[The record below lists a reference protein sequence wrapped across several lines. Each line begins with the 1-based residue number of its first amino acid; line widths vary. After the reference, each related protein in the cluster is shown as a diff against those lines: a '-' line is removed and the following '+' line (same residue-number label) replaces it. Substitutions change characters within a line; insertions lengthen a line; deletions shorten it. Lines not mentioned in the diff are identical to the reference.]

1 MSNKRGEF
9 YFPLK
14 REQLLDESTDDRF
27 VLDNDIIIDEET
39 DDSIQNY
46 LEDLSTQLE
55 RNINELY
62 EPKNYSYVYR
72 ILSCYNKSSQN
83 LKKKIMDFFTK
94 YFKKFS
100 KEFEEYFER
109 PSDEQQLYQ
118 NTWRNTFK
126 IYIYTIDWVV
136 ENILNSLKGQVKE
149 IKKGRRKIK
158 GNLNVNDSNVNKK
171 LPSKKSKKKKNDNK
185 ILYNSD
191 EEDNNDEKIDT
202 KEFNNI
208 INKNIISILQS
219 IQIIINHCEIKN
231 LFKNKII
238 DDEIVN
244 KLIKICFDS
253 LEISIEIKILDN
265 KNLIFET

>member
-83 LKKKIMDFFTK
+83 LKKKIMDFFSK
-94 YFKKFS
+94 YS
-100 KEFEEYFER
+100 SNSFENF
-109 PSDEQQLYQ
+109 
-118 NTWRNTFK
+118 
-126 IYIYTIDWVV
+126 
-136 ENILNSLKGQVKE
+136 LKYLV
-149 IKKGRRKIK
+149 
-158 GNLNVNDSNVNKK
+158 
-171 LPSKKSKKKKNDNK
+171 KKS
-185 ILYNSD
+185 
-191 EEDNNDEKIDT
+191 
-202 KEFNNI
+202 I
-208 INKNIISILQS
+208 IFF
-219 IQIIINHCEIKN
+219 
-231 LFKNKII
+231 FK
-238 DDEIVN
+238 
-244 KLIKICFDS
+244 F
-253 LEISIEIKILDN
+253 
-265 KNLIFET
+265 